1 MYVMLSRWIL
11 DGELEDPYG
20 EFFIAADLDVKGDL
34 LWHEKYRVLWVFAY
48 WTFFCMFRHKSDT
61 LIVMVQDTFC

>member
-20 EFFIAADLDVKGDL
+20 EFFIAADLEVKGDL
-34 LWHEKYRVLWVFAY
+34 LWHEKYRVL
-48 WTFFCMFRHKSDT
+48 
-61 LIVMVQDTFC
+61 